1 MDDVNFNHDVLCD
14 VGQLGNVRAVDVLE
28 LRRFEPV
35 QVEDGRLGNF
45 DGCACCRVIDDR
57 RPAEPA
63 DNLTHRRAA
72 VRNYNGMRMRL
83 ALEVVMQR
91 RGRGQF
97 VI

>member
-14 VGQLGNVRAVDVLE
+14 IGQLGNVRAVDVLE

-35 QVEDGRLGNF
+35 QVKDGRLGNF
-45 DGCACCRVIDDR
+45 NGGARGRVIDDR

-63 DNLTHRRAA
+63 DYLTHSCAS
-72 VRNYNGMRMRL
+72 VRNYNGLRLRL

-91 RGRGQF
+91 GGCGQF
-97 VI
+97 VN